1 MFKTFTQEDSLRYIY
16 NEMESEEKVLFE
28 HKLTNDPSF
37 FRSYLEFKETI
48 TFIDSA
54 VLFEPSTLSI
64 ALIKSMSSSYK
75 LCKIDVGEFDH
86 FLN

>member
-16 NEMESEEKVLFE
+16 NEMENEEKVLFE
-28 HKLTNDPSF
+28 HKLTNDSSF
-37 FRSYLEFKETI
+37 FRCYLEFKETI
-48 TFIDSA
+48 TFIDSTA
-54 VLFEPSTLSI
+54 LFEPSTLSI

-75 LCKIDVGEFDH
+75 LCKTDVGEFDN